1 MNKGCETITADG
13 KYTDIIPRAE
23 MREFIQH
30 LQNRSYA
37 FTIIF
42 IIGFLI
48 GYPISEEII
57 EWLLNSEGY
66 KPSNVEIIILQP
78 MEVILLQ
85 LQMGTQIGFLLL
97 IFIFII
103 DIAANSNKIIKRAEI
118 KNKYNFDWN
127 IGRIILIIIISLFLA
142 LAGII
147 YSHEILI
154 PMLLDYLSR
163 DATSSGLS
171 STWRLKSWITFIT
184 GLYFSSI
191 IGFQIPLVTIL
202 LIRVNFIKRETI
214 VENRRFLWFAALL
227 FGALISPP
235 DPLSLFLVGG
245 PMLILLEISLVL
257 DKIVFIKQSSN

>member
-1 MNKGCETITADG
+1 
-13 KYTDIIPRAE
+13 
-23 MREFIQH
+23 MRGFIQH

-42 IIGFLI
+42 IVGFLI

-57 EWLLNSEGY
+57 EWLLRSEGY
-66 KPSNVEIIILQP
+66 KPSNVQIIILQP
-78 MEVILLQ
+78 MEVVLLQ

-97 IFIFII
+97 IFTFII
-103 DIAANSNKIIKRAEI
+103 DIAINSHKIIKRTKRE
-118 KNKYNFDWN
+118 NKYSFNWK
-127 IGRIILIIIISLFLA
+127 IGRIMLITLISLLLA
-142 LAGII
+142 MMGII

-154 PMLLDYLSR
+154 PMLLDYLSQ

-202 LIRVNFIKRETI
+202 LIRVKFIKRETI
-214 VENRRFLWFAALL
+214 LENRRILWFTALL

-245 PMLILLEISLVL
+245 PMLILLEISLIIE
-257 DKIVFIKQSSN
+257 KIVFAKHYSN

>member
-1 MNKGCETITADG
+1 MNKGCEEITADE
-13 KYTDIIPRAE
+13 KYRDIIPRAE
-23 MREFIQH
+23 LREFIQH

-42 IIGFLI
+42 IVGFLI

-66 KPSNVEIIILQP
+66 KPDDVEIIILQP

-103 DIAANSNKIIKRAEI
+103 DIAANSHKIIKRTKI

-127 IGRIILIIIISLFLA
+127 IGRIILIMIISLFLSM
-142 LAGII
+142 AGII

-154 PMLLDYLSR
+154 PMLLDYLSQ

-171 STWRLKSWITFIT
+171 STWRLKSWMTFIT

-214 VENRRFLWFAALL
+214 LENRRVLWFAALL

-257 DKIVFIKQSSN
+257 DKIVFIKQSAN